1 MVSYLFPVSRD
12 SKISDI
18 FKQCS
23 DGLLNGT
30 HNTAMFAAVVMLLV
44 AVVLNILRPDHREA
58 VSRPGLAEVPHL

>member
-23 DGLLNGT
+23 DGLLNWS
-30 HNTAMFAAVVMLLV
+30 HNTAMFAAVVFLV

-58 VSRPGLAEVPHL
+58 VSRPGLAQVPHL

>member
-30 HNTAMFAAVVMLLV
+30 HNTAMFAAVVFLV
-44 AVVLNILRPDHREA
+44 AVVLNILRPDHREP